1 MRYVSK
7 CIIRCRRLYLY
18 NEEYN
23 SKINIM
29 KLEDQFRGYDI
40 STLLNQILDA
50 KKHNFCNYFIIE
62 KIQHVVVELMYNKK
76 DIAKLIQSDDNEVF
90 RLGIQ
95 MLFEDYLDQY
105 NKLCENSKWESLV
118 SDTIKNYK
126 YYIDLNG

>member
-23 SKINIM
+23 SRIDIM
-29 KLEDQFRGYDI
+29 KTEDKLRGYDI
-40 STLLNQILDA
+40 TTLLNQILDA
-50 KKHNFCNYFIIE
+50 KKHNFCNIHILE
-62 KIQHVVVELMYNKK
+62 KIQYIIVELMYNKK
-76 DIAKLIQSDDNEVF
+76 DVAKLIQSDDNEIF

-105 NKLCENSKWESLV
+105 NQLCENPKWESFV
-118 SDTIKNYK
+118 SDTIKNYIL
-126 YYIDLNG
+126 YYR

>member
-1 MRYVSK
+1 
-7 CIIRCRRLYLY
+7 
-18 NEEYN
+18 
-23 SKINIM
+23 M
-29 KLEDQFRGYDI
+29 KTEDKLRSYDI
-40 STLLNQILDA
+40 ATLLNQILDA

-76 DIAKLIQSDDNEVF
+76 DVAKLIQSDDNEVF

>member
-1 MRYVSK
+1 
-7 CIIRCRRLYLY
+7 
-18 NEEYN
+18 
-23 SKINIM
+23 M

-50 KKHNFCNYFIIE
+50 KKHNFCNIHILERIRY
-62 KIQHVVVELMYNKK
+62 VVVELMYNKK
-76 DIAKLIQSDDNEVF
+76 DVARLIQSDDDEIF

-105 NKLCENSKWESLV
+105 NQLCENPKWESLV

-126 YYIDLNG
+126 YYVCLNE